1 MSWIEPMAIKHCE
14 QPKVVWTSFVRF
26 THWVVAFCVLGNF
39 FNDTGFWHRMIGY
52 ICLGIVLSRIFYGK
66 WISRHGSS
74 RFYLPTILSVKLHL
88 LEMRSGRM
96 AAHHGHNPL
105 GQLAVYLM
113 WLIIMLLGLTGWVSR
128 TDTYWGE
135 DWPVNLHQFLSQT
148 LMLLVVLHLIAIF
161 TVSYMS
167 RRHLLKQMIDGKQH
181 EL

>member
-1 MSWIEPMAIKHCE
+1 M
-14 QPKVVWTSFVRF
+14 V
-26 THWVVAFCVLGNF
+26 
-39 FNDTGFWHRMIGY
+39 
-52 ICLGIVLSRIFYGK
+52 
-66 WISRHGSS
+66 
-74 RFYLPTILSVKLHL
+74 
-88 LEMRSGRM
+88 
-96 AAHHGHNPL
+96 AHHGHNPL

-113 WLIIMLLGLTGWVSR
+113 WLIITLLGLTGWVSR
-128 TDTYWGE
+128 TDAYWGE